1 MAALSFPLPY
11 VFRPYLIWNTTLNV
25 GGAAIFVAIFFAMDP
40 LLPNVK
46 QTNNQSTN
54 LSCAPITRCWEP
66 LCASLDT
73 LCDLY
78 VLDIFSNTTNNNAT
92 NNNVVI
98 YNLYLNKDTSTNQ

>member
-46 QTNNQSTN
+46 Q
-54 LSCAPITRCWEP
+54 ITKA
-66 LCASLDT
+66 LTSV
-73 LCDLY
+73 
-78 VLDIFSNTTNNNAT
+78 VL
-92 NNNVVI
+92 
-98 YNLYLNKDTSTNQ
+98 Q